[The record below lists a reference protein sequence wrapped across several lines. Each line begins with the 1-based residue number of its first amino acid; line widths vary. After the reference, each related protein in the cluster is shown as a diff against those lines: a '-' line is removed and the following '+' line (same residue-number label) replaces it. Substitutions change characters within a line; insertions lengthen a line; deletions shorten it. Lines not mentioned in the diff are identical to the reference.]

1 MRSLLCMV
9 PVLVLLMARQSI
21 GVGENCSNSF
31 ENSGVDLNLYY
42 PNLEEMK
49 ALPLLYYSY
58 NWRGKGYEYSCVVM
72 LADSPYV
79 EHNCAVGESGLLVE
93 VNNWDFKCKVVPVNL
108 PSPSTP
114 ALSSSASSTTTTTTT
129 TTSTTSTLLPST
141 PAARSLGEP
150 VIDDVEPKDDQP
162 AETTPRSNDSDES
175 PSAENADKTS
185 DPDTYDGDE
194 EEMVFDDF
202 PFTEASTDKTT
213 TLPANASQEDKD
225 KLATDDKNEP
235 ADEDHKDEPANEDKD
250 KSATEDKDEPSDED
264 KVKPG
269 TEDKDEPADED
280 KDEPATENKDE
291 PANEDK
297 DKPTD
302 EAKDEPSD
310 EDNDDPADEDH
321 KEPTKDSVDDKDDKA
336 DATNPKD
343 DETSDDKPSE
353 DKDSVDDDNNDHP
366 EVTEKSSEHTTD
378 EATDDTTQAS
388 KDENDDKED
397 DKDDISVNEDGHTT
411 EDDLDVVSTSES
423 VPEESQD
430 DADDHDDRSDWQ
442 GESIGYDKNYKS
454 GVYEREA
461 NEVNRWKG
469 KYFTVL
475 GFFLCFIVIFV
486 IAVLFLIIKLKKNR
500 CEDQRALASS
510 PGHSEESEPMTQ
522 NGGI

>member
-213 TLPANASQEDKD
+213 TLPANASQEDKVKLDLED
-225 KLATDDKNEP
+225 KDEPANEDKDESTTEDKDEPATEDKDEPATENNDEP
-235 ADEDHKDEPANEDKD
+235 ADEDHKDEPVNEDKD
-250 KSATEDKDEPSDED
+250 K
-264 KVKPG
+264 
-269 TEDKDEPADED
+269 
-280 KDEPATENKDE
+280 
-291 PANEDK
+291 
-297 DKPTD
+297 
-302 EAKDEPSD
+302 
-310 EDNDDPADEDH
+310 PADEDH
-321 KEPTKDSVDDKDDKA
+321 KEPTEDSVDDKDDKA

-343 DETSDDKPSE
+343 DENSDDKPSE
-353 DKDSVDDDNNDHP
+353 DNHDKDSVDNDNNYHP
-366 EVTEKSSEHTTD
+366 EGTEKSSEEITE
-378 EATDDTTQAS
+378 EASDDTTLPS
-388 KDENDDKED
+388 KDEKDDKED